1 MQHKMNSVNLAAD
14 YGWGPNHLLYL
25 LIIVIIVGAAG
36 FLIVMLTS
44 RMKNQTFTS
53 KKKYH
58 FERYWAIFVAAVLI
72 YLWVSSYPW
81 MPPVAFSS
89 VTSGQQNQQQQEH
102 SPQQQQMQVVNITAG
117 QWFWLMNKYG
127 SHTPF
132 GQSPHVT
139 VNVGQPVKFIAR
151 SIDVNHGFG
160 IFAGPT
166 DGSPILLQMQVI
178 PGMDNVFYYTFK
190 HPGIYLVR
198 CLEYCGYAHP
208 YMTSIIQVL
217 PSGAGNTAFPSTGGS
232 SPVVAGGGGAA
243 GVGV

>member
-1 MQHKMNSVNLAAD
+1 MQHKMNSVNLAAE

-44 RMKNQTFTS
+44 RMKKQSFTS

-89 VTSGQQNQQQQEH
+89 VTSGQQNQQQEH

-217 PSGAGNTAFPSTGGS
+217 PSGAGNPAFPSTGGS
-232 SPVVAGGGGAA
+232 SPVVAGGGA

>member
-1 MQHKMNSVNLAAD
+1 MNSVNLAAE

-44 RMKNQTFTS
+44 RMKKQTFTS

-89 VTSGQQNQQQQEH
+89 VTSGQQNQQQEH

-217 PSGAGNTAFPSTGGS
+217 PSGAGNPAFPSTGGS
-232 SPVVAGGGGAA
+232 SPVVAGGGA

>member
-1 MQHKMNSVNLAAD
+1 
-14 YGWGPNHLLYL
+14 
-25 LIIVIIVGAAG
+25 
-36 FLIVMLTS
+36 
-44 RMKNQTFTS
+44 
-53 KKKYH
+53 
-58 FERYWAIFVAAVLI
+58 
-72 YLWVSSYPW
+72 

-89 VTSGQQNQQQQEH
+89 VTSGQQNQQQEH

-217 PSGAGNTAFPSTGGS
+217 PSGAGNPAFPSTGGS
-232 SPVVAGGGGAA
+232 SPVVAGGGA

>member
-1 MQHKMNSVNLAAD
+1 MQHKMNSVNLAAE

-44 RMKNQTFTS
+44 RMKKQSFTS

-89 VTSGQQNQQQQEH
+89 VTSGQQNQQQEH

-232 SPVVAGGGGAA
+232 SPVVAGGGA

>member
-1 MQHKMNSVNLAAD
+1 MNSVNLAAD

-44 RMKNQTFTS
+44 KMKKQTFTS

-89 VTSGQQNQQQQEH
+89 VTSGQQNQQQEH

-232 SPVVAGGGGAA
+232 SPVVAGGGA

>member
-1 MQHKMNSVNLAAD
+1 MNSVNLAAE

-44 RMKNQTFTS
+44 RMKKQSFTS

-89 VTSGQQNQQQQEH
+89 VTSGQQNQQQEH

-217 PSGAGNTAFPSTGGS
+217 PSGAGNPAFPSTGGS
-232 SPVVAGGGGAA
+232 SPVVAGGGA

>member
-1 MQHKMNSVNLAAD
+1 MNSVNLAAE
-14 YGWGPNHLLYL
+14 YGWGPYHLLYL

-44 RMKNQTFTS
+44 RMKKQSFTS

-89 VTSGQQNQQQQEH
+89 VTSGQQNQQQEH

-217 PSGAGNTAFPSTGGS
+217 PSGAGNPAFPSTGGS
-232 SPVVAGGGGAA
+232 SPVVAGGGA

>member
-1 MQHKMNSVNLAAD
+1 MMNSVSLAAD
-14 YGWGPNHLLYL
+14 YGWGPHNLLLL
-25 LIIVIIVGAAG
+25 LIIVIIIGAAG
-36 FLIVMLTS
+36 FFIVMLTS
-44 RMKNQTFTS
+44 KMKFQAFAS

-58 FERYWAIFVAAVLI
+58 FERYWGLFVAAVLI

-89 VTSGQQNQQQQEH
+89 VTSNSSQQQ
-102 SPQQQQMQVVNITAG
+102 PQSHQQQHQVQHQQQMQVISITAG

-139 VNVGQPVKFIAR
+139 VDVGKPVKFVAH

-232 SPVVAGGGGAA
+232 SPVVAGGGG
-243 GVGV
+243 VGV